1 VKLLK
6 AHRKRADARAKNCGA
21 TIEPSAYIFSP
32 DPAGQRPYNPY
43 TITRTFAEACR
54 EARAPPMR
62 LHDLRHHSATTLLK
76 NGASVGEV
84 MDRHGWRTVEM
95 VNRYRHLLEA
105 QDFAAAKALEN
116 A

>member
-1 VKLLK
+1 V
-6 AHRKRADARAKNCGA
+6 G
-21 TIEPSAYIFSP
+21 SP
-32 DPAGQRPYNPY
+32 DPASQRPYNPY

-54 EARAPPMR
+54 EAGVVPMR

-76 NGASVGEV
+76 SGASICEV

-95 VNRYRHLLEA
+95 INGYRHLLEA
-105 QDFAAAKALEN
+105 RDFAAARALEN

>member
-1 VKLLK
+1 
-6 AHRKRADARAKNCGA
+6 
-21 TIEPSAYIFSP
+21 
-32 DPAGQRPYNPY
+32 
-43 TITRTFAEACR
+43 
-54 EARAPPMR
+54 MR

-76 NGASVGEV
+76 GGASVGEV

-105 QDFAAAKALEN
+105 QDSAAAKALEN